1 MSHRCIVPW
10 DDGRKREHE
19 RGFSIPF
26 VNKESVGADNLAVH
40 MSVIKPGER
49 AHPPHAHEGEE
60 VMFLLDGTAEAQI
73 GDETH
78 VIHANTALFC
88 PPNEMHGLRNCGD
101 VPIRYLVIRTP

>member
-1 MSHRCIVPW
+1 
-10 DDGRKREHE
+10 
-19 RGFSIPF
+19 
-26 VNKESVGADNLAVH
+26 

-78 VIHANTALFC
+78 VIH
-88 PPNEMHGLRNCGD
+88 
-101 VPIRYLVIRTP
+101 VPTE